1 MPFNATVNRVFL
13 QGKISDEPSWQQNAN
28 KRMLHF
34 TLFTTEEIRKGD
46 NYYEHIELHRIKI
59 PADVMGDA
67 PIQKGE
73 SAYIQGK
80 MQTRIVFEY
89 GVKMYRTEIVA
100 SSIEVLKIKSH
111 SLNSAG

>member
-1 MPFNATVNRVFL
+1 V
-13 QGKISDEPSWQQNAN
+13 
-28 KRMLHF
+28 
-34 TLFTTEEIRKGD
+34 
-46 NYYEHIELHRIKI
+46 
-59 PADVMGDA
+59 GDA